1 MSEIPPPPVPKSI
14 IQLTRTWRNVTAVSW
29 LVLGFAIL
37 ALAISSRTLGKPTW
51 WLGPQSRPRPI
62 FLWATP
68 FLAPIASIIA
78 SLRFS
83 RWATLV
89 SLASSAALAIVAV
102 FDMQPTPGI
111 ALGEFI
117 LAGAGA
123 LITIASLAGRTTVNA
138 YPQGQ

>member
-1 MSEIPPPPVPKSI
+1 MSEIPPPPVPQSVS
-14 IQLTRTWRNVTAVSW
+14 QLTRTWRNVTALSW

-37 ALAISSRTLGKPTW
+37 ALAISSRTVGKPTW
-51 WLGPQSRPRPI
+51 WLGPQSRPRFI

-68 FLAPIASIIA
+68 FLAPVAAIVA

-89 SLASSAALAIVAV
+89 SLGSSVALAIVAV
-102 FDMQPTPGI
+102 FDVQATPGI
-111 ALGEFI
+111 ALGEFV

-123 LITIASLAGRTTVNA
+123 LITVASLAGRTTVNA
-138 YPQGQ
+138 YPHGQ